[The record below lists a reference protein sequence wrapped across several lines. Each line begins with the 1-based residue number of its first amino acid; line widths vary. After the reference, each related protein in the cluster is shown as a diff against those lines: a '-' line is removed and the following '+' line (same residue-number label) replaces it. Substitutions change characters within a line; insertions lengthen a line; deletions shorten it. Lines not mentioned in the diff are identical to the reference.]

1 MFAVYD
7 KNTKKFL
14 YSTSAEPVKERL
26 NEETDE
32 PERVCTLPDSHGYVE
47 WTPPAFS
54 LDVKG
59 YVYDDSAQAMQPVM
73 RSAEEIADIKAKQE
87 EAKLKEEKRKEIQEI
102 KKILEKYKEDVEQ
115 VELFGMERTDYAEKK
130 ELCKNMILELRE
142 LESDL
147 KTNKLE

>member
-14 YSTSAEPVKERL
+14 YSTSTEPVEDRL
-26 NEETDE
+26 NEETGE
-32 PERVCTLPDSHGYVE
+32 PERVYTLPEGLGYVE
-47 WTPPAFS
+47 WDPPAFS
-54 LDVKG
+54 LDVKD
-59 YVYDDSAQAMQPVM
+59 YVYDDVAQAMQPVM
-73 RSAEEIADIKAKQE
+73 RSADEIANIKARQE
-87 EAKLKEEKRKEIQEI
+87 KFEEKQKMRRVITDL
-102 KKILEKYKEDVEQ
+102 KKTLEKYKEDVEQ

>member
-14 YSTSAEPVKERL
+14 YSTSTEPVEDRL

-32 PERVCTLPDSHGYVE
+32 PERVCTLPESLGYVE
-47 WTPPAFS
+47 WDLPAFS

-59 YVYDDSAQAMQPVM
+59 YVYDDVAQAMRPVM
-73 RSAEEIADIKAKQE
+73 RSADEIEKIRARQEAATIKA
-87 EAKLKEEKRKEIQEI
+87 EKYKEILEI
-102 KKILEKYKEDVEQ
+102 KKTLEKYKEDVEQ

-130 ELCKNMILELRE
+130 EKCRSMVLRLRE
-142 LESDL
+142 LEKEVGL
-147 KTNKLE
+147 K